1 MNACQEIP
9 KIQTVKNCNLFEKK
23 CLLNE
28 VEGSREKGVSRTK
41 FYPVKEAKAGL
52 KTDRFKYAFRIV
64 EYVIKMETASLE
76 KIYNGLMHL
85 QKDMD
90 FVKKVIAE
98 DFELSDKAKKDLKEA
113 RSAPAEEFTSQED
126 MEKEFL

>member
-1 MNACQEIP
+1 MLAKRN
-9 KIQTVKNCNLFEKK
+9 
-23 CLLNE
+23 
-28 VEGSREKGVSRTK
+28 GRSREKGVSRTK